1 MKSIDLNADLG
12 EGMGTDDALLEIVS
26 SASIACG
33 GHAGDAETIRR
44 LLLICKERGIR
55 AGAHPGYADRANF
68 GRLRL
73 DLPRADL
80 LDQIRVQMRL
90 FMGIASEI
98 AAPVAYFKLHG
109 ALANQTAEDA
119 ELAAAVFA
127 EIHAIAPE
135 LAVLA
140 LDHSGQVQA
149 ARRLGL
155 PVILEAYADRA
166 YSADGLLVSR
176 AVEGAVIDDVDA
188 VLDRCLRLAVTSQIV
203 AIDNTILRSEARSI
217 CLHGDTAGAVQ
228 LASRVRQ
235 TLETRGVVI
244 APIPPV
250 LP

>member
-1 MKSIDLNADLG
+1 MKTIDLNADLG
-12 EGMGTDDALLEIVS
+12 EGMGTDEALLEIVS

-44 LLLICKERGIR
+44 LLLVCKERGIR

-73 DLPRADL
+73 DLPRSDL
-80 LDQIRVQMRL
+80 LGQIRSQMTL
-90 FMGIASEI
+90 FMGIAQDV
-98 AAPVAYFKLHG
+98 AASVDYFKLHG

-119 ELAAAVFA
+119 ELALAIFA
-127 EIHAIAPE
+127 EVQAIAPG

-149 ARRLGL
+149 AEQLGL

-176 AVEGAVIDDVDA
+176 DTDGAVIDDVDA
-188 VLDRCLRLAVTSQIV
+188 VIKRCVRLAVTGEII
-203 AIDNTILRSEARSI
+203 AIDGTILRSDARSI
-217 CLHGDTAGAVQ
+217 CLHGDTAGAAE
-228 LASRVRQ
+228 LAGRVREA
-235 TLETRGVVI
+235 LEAQGVQI
-244 APIPPV
+244 APVAPG
-250 LP
+250 